1 MHGSTPKKENKNLID
16 DSLNQ
21 QVSLLKFNSS
31 KIKRNSSI
39 VNLEKFQNEY
49 MEKHP
54 ELNNKIQKCDTPKN
68 SRKMKKV
75 SNKKTPKKNKRAS
88 VVNNSNS
95 LKNFHNYLEKL
106 YQNEK
111 HMKKNILKKKKDDS
125 NKKPNLR
132 VSFMNLTP
140 KNDNFKFNKKKLN
153 FSNYIK
159 NENNS
164 FKNSETK
171 NQNDDIIEEEDGQ
184 AYGFNKTY
192 KIKMFDEIN
201 KDKRSLNKEDFTPKI
216 LQTSLF
222 KRNRGIDF
230 ESKKENTQTHKTFI
244 SPKFNDSDMDK
255 LRDSHLKLKLK
266 LKNTQGNT
274 NFKKLKKKLTKLL
287 NEQDKKSNNNVV
299 NINYNINL
307 NNQNNLKHKNHSLK
321 KKETNKSQKKFK
333 SNDNINRAQIL
344 SQNKIR
350 ESTITNKT
358 LNNNNN
364 DKENKSKSEK
374 TNNKI
379 YKYVQNCCFPFLT
392 CLNGNNG

>member
-1 MHGSTPKKENKNLID
+1 
-16 DSLNQ
+16 
-21 QVSLLKFNSS
+21 
-31 KIKRNSSI
+31 
-39 VNLEKFQNEY
+39 

-54 ELNNKIQKCDTPKN
+54 ELNNKIQKCETPKN

-75 SNKKTPKKNKRAS
+75 SNIKSQKKNKRAS
-88 VVNNSNS
+88 VVYNSGNI
-95 LKNFHNYLEKL
+95 KKFHNYLEKL

-111 HMKKNILKKKKDDS
+111 HMKKNILKTKKDDS

-140 KNDNFKFNKKKLN
+140 KNNSFKFNKKKLN

-171 NQNDDIIEEEDGQ
+171 NKNDDIIEEEDGQ

-230 ESKKENTQTHKTFI
+230 ESEKENTQAHKTFI

-255 LRDSHLKLKLK
+255 LRYSHLKLK

-274 NFKKLKKKLTKLL
+274 NFKKLKKKLTKSL

-333 SNDNINRAQIL
+333 SNDNINRAEIL

-350 ESTITNKT
+350 ESTITNKI
-358 LNNNNN
+358 LNNNN

-379 YKYVQNCCFPFLT
+379 YKYVQNCCFPFFA
-392 CLNGNNG
+392 CLKGNNH

>member
-39 VNLEKFQNEY
+39 VNLEKFQNECV
-49 MEKHP
+49 EKHP

-75 SNKKTPKKNKRAS
+75 SNIKSPKKNKRAS

-171 NQNDDIIEEEDGQ
+171 NKNDDIIEEEDGQ

-358 LNNNNN
+358 LNNNN

>member
-75 SNKKTPKKNKRAS
+75 SNIKSPKKNKRTS
-88 VVNNSNS
+88 VVYNSNS

-222 KRNRGIDF
+222 KRNRGIDP
-230 ESKKENTQTHKTFI
+230 EPEKEKTQTHKTFI

-266 LKNTQGNT
+266 LKNSQGNT

-333 SNDNINRAQIL
+333 SNDNINRAEIL

>member
-1 MHGSTPKKENKNLID
+1 MHGSTPKNENKNLID

-21 QVSLLKFNSS
+21 QVTLLKFNSS

-75 SNKKTPKKNKRAS
+75 SNIKSPKKNKRAS

-140 KNDNFKFNKKKLN
+140 KNDKFKFNKKKLN

-266 LKNTQGNT
+266 LKNSQGNT

-333 SNDNINRAQIL
+333 SNDNINRAEIL

-358 LNNNNN
+358 LNNNN

>member
-1 MHGSTPKKENKNLID
+1 
-16 DSLNQ
+16 
-21 QVSLLKFNSS
+21 
-31 KIKRNSSI
+31 
-39 VNLEKFQNEY
+39 
-49 MEKHP
+49 
-54 ELNNKIQKCDTPKN
+54 
-68 SRKMKKV
+68 
-75 SNKKTPKKNKRAS
+75 
-88 VVNNSNS
+88 
-95 LKNFHNYLEKL
+95 
-106 YQNEK
+106 
-111 HMKKNILKKKKDDS
+111 MKKNILKKKKDDS

-132 VSFMNLTP
+132 VSFMNLTQ

-171 NQNDDIIEEEDGQ
+171 NKNDDIIEEEDGQ

-222 KRNRGIDF
+222 KRNRGIDS
-230 ESKKENTQTHKTFI
+230 EPEKEKTQTHKTFI

-255 LRDSHLKLKLK
+255 LRDSHLKLK

-333 SNDNINRAQIL
+333 SNDNINRAEIP

-379 YKYVQNCCFPFLT
+379 
-392 CLNGNNG
+392 

>member
-75 SNKKTPKKNKRAS
+75 SNIKSPKKNKRAS

-140 KNDNFKFNKKKLN
+140 KNDKFKFNKKKLN

-184 AYGFNKTY
+184 AYGFNKRY

-266 LKNTQGNT
+266 LKNSQGNT

-333 SNDNINRAQIL
+333 SNDNINRAEIL

-358 LNNNNN
+358 LNNNN

>member
-1 MHGSTPKKENKNLID
+1 MYGSTPKNENKNLID

-21 QVSLLKFNSS
+21 QVLLLKFNSS

-75 SNKKTPKKNKRAS
+75 SNIKSPKKNKRAS
-88 VVNNSNS
+88 VVYNSGNI
-95 LKNFHNYLEKL
+95 KKFHNYLEKL
-106 YQNEK
+106 YQSEK

-132 VSFMNLTP
+132 VSFMNLTQ

-171 NQNDDIIEEEDGQ
+171 NKNDDIIEEEDGQ

-230 ESKKENTQTHKTFI
+230 ESEKENTQTHKTFI

-266 LKNTQGNT
+266 NTQGNT
-274 NFKKLKKKLTKLL
+274 NFKKLKKKLTKSL

-333 SNDNINRAQIL
+333 SNDNINRAEIL

-350 ESTITNKT
+350 ESTITNKI